1 MTNQVQ
7 QIRRWSLVLLALMLA
22 SCGSNSIGPER
33 DINDP
38 TSSLVFAY
46 VDMSEA
52 PTKINGASL
61 KPQGEEGY
69 WHMNVAKDGQLLT
82 QQHLPPG
89 AYQIT
94 TLEGSGFLAG
104 DNVYRFPTYGRN
116 ETAVRIQKP
125 GIYFMGAYRY
135 VKVKTG
141 MFEGGKFAIE
151 RVKSPS
157 ELELLQRVQKESWV
171 KGTQWEARIRNRIA
185 ELQK

>member
-1 MTNQVQ
+1 MIDRV
-7 QIRRWSLVLLALMLA
+7 RRLLVLA
-22 SCGSNSIGPER
+22 SAAWLTACGSGAIGPER
-33 DINDP
+33 NINDP
-38 TSSLVFAY
+38 TNSLVFAY
-46 VDMSEA
+46 VDMSDA
-52 PTKINGASL
+52 PTKIDGASL

-82 QQHLPPG
+82 QPYLPPG
-89 AYQIT
+89 AYQIA
-94 TLEGSGFLAG
+94 TLEGSGFFAG
-104 DNVYRFPTYGRN
+104 NNVYRFPTYGRN

-141 MFEGGKFAIE
+141 VFEAGKFAIQ

-157 ELELLQRVQKESWV
+157 ELDLLQRVQKEDWV
-171 KGTQWEARIRNRIA
+171 KGTQWEARLRNRIA